1 MQYKSLELRIGL
13 TVFIA
18 ALTLTIGL
26 MWFQGFQISRET
38 YELHAVFPM
47 ALGATPGDKVYLNGV
62 EMGKIKRV
70 QLRRQ
75 DVLVTIEL
83 SAKSKIP
90 DDSRILLQTI
100 GIMGE
105 RIVTIMLGSSDHY
118 LEPGSIMQGVYDPGV
133 AEALASLGGIMD
145 DLTQLTKDMQR
156 VATILTQ
163 GDKLK
168 RTIEN
173 LADLTAQLNKFM
185 KNDTPEL
192 EAGMRS
198 FRRSADRIDGLL
210 ARNETNLDTIFST
223 YAAIG
228 RDLPGLVKR
237 AAELAD
243 TLTTISSKLKR
254 NDNTLGALINDRT
267 LIDHLDKTVKS
278 LDDLIAD
285 IKAHPKKYVK
295 MSIF

>member
-228 RDLPGLVKR
+228 RDLPGLVKQ

-243 TLTTISSKLKR
+243 NLTTISSKLKR
-254 NDNTLGALINDRT
+254 SDNTLGALINDRT

>member
-26 MWFQGFQISRET
+26 MWFQGFKASQET
-38 YELHAVFPM
+38 YEIHAVFSM

-62 EMGKIKRV
+62 EMGKVKRV
-70 QLRRQ
+70 QLRQR

-90 DDSRILLQTI
+90 DDSKILLQTI

-105 RIVTIMLGSSDHY
+105 RIVTIVLGSSDTY
-118 LEPGSIMQGVYDPGV
+118 LAPGAVMQGIYDPGV
-133 AEALASLGGIMD
+133 AEALAALGGIMGN
-145 DLTQLTKDMQR
+145 LTKLTTDMER

-163 GDKLK
+163 GEKLK

-173 LADLTAQLNKFM
+173 LADLTTELNKFM
-185 KNDTPEL
+185 KNDGPEL
-192 EAGMRS
+192 AAGVRS
-198 FRRSADRIDGLL
+198 FKRSAERIDALL
-210 ARNETNLDTIFST
+210 TRNETNVDTIMST
-223 YAAIG
+223 YATIG
-228 RDLPGLVKR
+228 RDLPALVKH

-243 TLTTISSKLKR
+243 TLTMISARLKR
-254 NDNTLGALINDRT
+254 SDNTLGSLINDRT
-267 LIDHLDKTVKS
+267 LIDSVDKTVKS

-295 MSIF
+295 LSIF

>member
-1 MQYKSLELRIGL
+1 MQYKSLEMRIGF

-18 ALTLTIGL
+18 VLALTIGL

-38 YELHAVFPM
+38 YELHAVFSM
-47 ALGATPGDKVYLNGV
+47 ALGATPGDKVFLNGV

-70 QLRRQ
+70 QLRQR
-75 DVLVTIEL
+75 DVLVTIDL
-83 SAKSKIP
+83 SAKAKIP
-90 DDSRILLQTI
+90 DDSQIVLQTI

-105 RIVTIMLGSSDHY
+105 RIVTIMLGASDHF

-133 AEALASLGGIMD
+133 AEALASLGGIMGE
-145 DLTQLTKDMQR
+145 LTSLTKDMQR

-173 LADLTAQLNKFM
+173 LAELTAQLNQFM
-185 KNDTPEL
+185 KDDSPEIK
-192 EAGMRS
+192 AGMRS

-210 ARNETNLDTIFST
+210 ARNESNIDTIFST
-223 YAAIG
+223 YATIG
-228 RDLPGLVKR
+228 RDLPGLVKQ

-243 TLTTISSKLKR
+243 TLTMISSRLGR
-254 NDNTLGALINDRT
+254 RDNTLGSLINDRT
-267 LIDHLDKTVKS
+267 LIDSLDKTVKS

-285 IKAHPKKYVK
+285 VKANPKKYVK
-295 MSIF
+295 ISIF